1 MKEEQYIKTPMHD
14 KAFQASEE
22 EKIEK
27 IEKHFREIM
36 HTLGMDLTDD
46 SLENTPRRVAKMYVK
61 EIFYGLSPANHPKMS
76 AFDNKF
82 QYGEMVIER
91 DIKVHSTCEHHFL
104 PIIGKAHIAYISSGK
119 IIGLSKLN
127 RIVDYYAK
135 RPQIQ
140 ERLTR
145 QIVRDL
151 QEALDTEDVACI
163 IDARHMCVI
172 LRGIQDVGSSMVT
185 MELGGKF
192 QEESVKNEF
201 LQYLQITG
209 KPQNE

>member
-1 MKEEQYIKTPMHD
+1 M
-14 KAFQASEE
+14 
-22 EKIEK
+22 
-27 IEKHFREIM
+27 
-36 HTLGMDLTDD
+36 
-46 SLENTPRRVAKMYVK
+46 
-61 EIFYGLSPANHPKMS
+61 
-76 AFDNKF
+76 
-82 QYGEMVIER
+82 
-91 DIKVHSTCEHHFL
+91 
-104 PIIGKAHIAYISSGK
+104 
-119 IIGLSKLN
+119 SKLN